1 MTGDVVF
8 STTGALK
15 LPSGT
20 EAQRPSPSSAMIRF
34 NTDSG
39 QFEGYNGTAWTE
51 IGGGI
56 TTGKA
61 IAMAVVFG

>member
-1 MTGDVVF
+1 
-8 STTGALK
+8 LK

-51 IGGGI
+51 IGGGGGGI

-61 IAMAVVFG
+61 IAMSIVFG